1 MATNQESPSAKPVE
15 SPAFPGVEDAKFPS
29 KSTTN
34 SIILISVVIAA
45 VVAVFAMF
53 SPKVGPANEMNN
65 AQNLNPNAET
75 QPIRQTADPSMV
87 GQGQTQAPVNNPAQK

>member
-1 MATNQESPSAKPVE
+1 MATHSEQQAAKPLD

-34 SIILISVVIAA
+34 SIIIISVVIAA

-53 SPKVGPANEMNN
+53 SPKIGPGNQMNDG
-65 AQNLNPNAET
+65 ANLNPNT
-75 QPIRQTADPSMV
+75 TNPSIRQTADPALS
-87 GQGQTQAPVNNPAQK
+87 GQAPAPAPAAK